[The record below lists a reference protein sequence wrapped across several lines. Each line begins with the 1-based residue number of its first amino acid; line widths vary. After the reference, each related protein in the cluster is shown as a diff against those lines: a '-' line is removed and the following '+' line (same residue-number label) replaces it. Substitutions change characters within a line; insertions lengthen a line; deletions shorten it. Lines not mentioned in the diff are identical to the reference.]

1 VTDGWRLR
9 RLLADVL
16 RFVWR
21 PDFRAEP
28 LVWSRTAALALLVLV
43 TLDLA
48 QFALVSGLLD
58 ALRAGVETEVLPQPK
73 PPSGFFATEV
83 FTSLLVAPLLE
94 ELLFRGWLTGRG
106 AGLRFA
112 AYGFAALALFAAG
125 AAFVFVNPRALG
137 AAGVL
142 VVFAGLLHW
151 LRTRTRDKAVPAW
164 FRRHFP
170 WLVWGSSLLF
180 GLIHLGNHEALTH
193 PLGAVVVV
201 PQVIGGLLLAW
212 TRTRLGLA
220 AAIGHHAAFNA
231 VWLAARAFGG

>member
-1 VTDGWRLR
+1 MADSWRLR
-9 RLLADVL
+9 GLLADIS

-21 PDFRAEP
+21 PDFRAAP
-28 LVWSRTAALALLVLV
+28 VDWSRTAALALLILV
-43 TLDLA
+43 VLDLT
-48 QFALVSGLLD
+48 QFAIATRLLN
-58 ALRAGVETEVLPQPK
+58 ALSAGGGAEVLPPMKTPK
-73 PPSGFFATEV
+73 GSLGTEL
-83 FTSLLVAPLLE
+83 FTGLLVAPLLE
-94 ELLFRGWLTGRG
+94 EVLFRGWLTGRG

-112 AYGFAALALFAAG
+112 AYGFAGLALFAAG
-125 AAFVFVNPRALG
+125 AAFAFLNPRAVG

-151 LRTRTRDKAVPAW
+151 LRTRTRDHAVPAW

-193 PLGAVVVV
+193 PLGVVVV
-201 PQVIGGLLLAW
+201 LPQVIGGLLLAW

-220 AAIGHHAAFNA
+220 AAIIHHAAFNA
-231 VWLAARAFGG
+231 VWLAVKALCG